1 MCVLLVSNCLSY
13 LIVKVQK
20 NFKRMRGP
28 VFNQNPQ
35 KSSSEYV
42 LPSALL
48 SKEGL
53 SFWSEYTPQT
63 QEMNP
68 STDNHYLFVNII
80 SAYIILKS
88 TLGTF
93 PCIACVLLK
102 ACLYV
107 HICIAVIAEPE
118 NIFESVSFNYRITA
132 VLANPAVG

>member
-1 MCVLLVSNCLSY
+1 
-13 LIVKVQK
+13 
-20 NFKRMRGP
+20 
-28 VFNQNPQ
+28 
-35 KSSSEYV
+35 
-42 LPSALL
+42 
-48 SKEGL
+48 
-53 SFWSEYTPQT
+53 
-63 QEMNP
+63 MNP

-80 SAYIILKS
+80 SAHIILKS

-93 PCIACVLLK
+93 PCIARVLLK